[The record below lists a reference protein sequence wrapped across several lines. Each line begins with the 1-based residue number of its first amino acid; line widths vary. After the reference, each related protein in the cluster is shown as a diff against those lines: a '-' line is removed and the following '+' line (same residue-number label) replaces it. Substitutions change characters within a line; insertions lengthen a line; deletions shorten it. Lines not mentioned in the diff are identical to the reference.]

1 MTGIHNL
8 YKPILSIEERSHRWS
23 KYHLL
28 QCTFSRIRM

>member
-1 MTGIHNL
+1 MTGFDNL
-8 YKPILSIEERSHRWS
+8 YKPILSIEEIFHRWS